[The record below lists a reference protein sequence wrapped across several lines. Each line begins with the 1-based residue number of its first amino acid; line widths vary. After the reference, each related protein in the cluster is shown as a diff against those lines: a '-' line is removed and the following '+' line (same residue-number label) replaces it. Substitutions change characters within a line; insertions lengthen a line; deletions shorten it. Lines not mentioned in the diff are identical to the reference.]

1 MSERNDYSDGKQIN
15 DGKCLFCQ
23 NTRLL
28 EINYT
33 GDDTWHYNCPY
44 CGEYKITDS
53 ALQEILADPEHD
65 KKLNRLAS
73 LFAERMLQKRSSF
86 LLGTYTDSQRM
97 MFGYAD
103 LLKQYPSDF
112 REQHDRALLNFAR
125 LANFTPLSIID
136 DKVNPHVLFCDSFQE
151 MYTFLRI
158 LKDERY
164 VNFNDQGSIS
174 AACLISD
181 VSLTVSGFEYVRSL
195 GKDISK
201 RQHAFVAMWFH
212 DEMQLYRQEVQ
223 KAIIQAGYKP
233 YIVDQ
238 DSFNGLIMDKVLNEI
253 SEAKFVIADLTSLP
267 ETETD
272 PCTGVRGGVY
282 YEAGYA
288 AGLGLQVILT
298 CREDVTARIHFD
310 LKQFLG
316 IFWKETD
323 DGKLMA
329 WKYDFV
335 DYLKNHIIKT
345 VGPGPHYG
353 KDSGMKDSE

>member
-1 MSERNDYSDGKQIN
+1 MIEGIECSDGKQMN

-28 EINYT
+28 EINCT
-33 GDDTWHYNCPY
+33 GDDTWHYSCPY
-44 CGEYKITDS
+44 CGEYEVTGS
-53 ALQEILADPEHD
+53 ALQEILANPEHD
-65 KKLNRLAS
+65 KILNRLAS
-73 LFAERMLQKRSSF
+73 LSTERMLQKKSSF
-86 LLGTYTDSQRM
+86 LLGTNTDSKRM
-97 MFGYAD
+97 MFSYAD
-103 LLKQYPSDF
+103 LLEQYPSDF

-125 LANFTPLSIID
+125 LANFSPLCEID
-136 DKVNPHVLFCDSFQE
+136 GEVNPHVFFCDSFQE
-151 MYTFLRI
+151 MYTFLHI
-158 LKDERY
+158 LKDEKY
-164 VNFNDQGSIS
+164 VNLSELNNITGVYPIKKM
-174 AACLISD
+174 
-181 VSLTVSGFEYVRSL
+181 SLTVSGFEYARSL
-195 GKDISK
+195 EKDISK
-201 RQHAFVAMWFH
+201 RQHAFVAMWFNG
-212 DEMQLYRQEVQ
+212 EMQLYTQEVQ
-223 KAIIQAGYKP
+223 KAIRQAGYEP
-233 YIVDQ
+233 YIANQ
-238 DSFNGLIMDKVLNEI
+238 DSYNGLIMNKVLNKI

-298 CREDVTARIHFD
+298 CREDATARIHFD

-316 IFWKETD
+316 IFWKKTD

-329 WKYDFV
+329 WEYDFV

-353 KDSGMKDSE
+353 KDSGMMDSE

>member
-1 MSERNDYSDGKQIN
+1 MRERNECSNGKQLN

-23 NTRLL
+23 NTIFT

-33 GDDTWHYNCPY
+33 GDDTWQYSCPY
-44 CGEYKITDS
+44 CGEYEITGS
-53 ALQEILADPEHD
+53 ALQEILENPEHN
-65 KKLNRLAS
+65 KILNRLAS
-73 LFAERMLQKRSSF
+73 LAAERMLQEKAPL

-97 MFGYAD
+97 MFSYTD

-125 LANFTPLSIID
+125 LAKFSPLCKID
-136 DKVNPHVLFCDSFQE
+136 DNVIPHVFFCDSFQE
-151 MYTFLRI
+151 MYTFLCI
-158 LKDERY
+158 LKDEKY
-164 VNFNDQGSIS
+164 VIFNDQGTIS
-174 AACLISD
+174 AAYLIRD
-181 VSLTVSGFEYVRSL
+181 VFLTVSGFEYVRSL

-212 DEMQLYRQEVQ
+212 DEMKLYTQEVQ
-223 KAIIQAGYKP
+223 KAIRQAGYEP
-233 YIVDQ
+233 YIANQ
-238 DSFNGLIMDKVLNEI
+238 DSYNGLIMDKVLNKI
-253 SEAKFVIADLTSLP
+253 SEARFVIADLTSLP
-267 ETETD
+267 EKD
-272 PCTGVRGGVY
+272 SCTGVRGGVY

-323 DGKLMA
+323 DGKLTA
-329 WKYDFV
+329 LGFDFV
-335 DYLKNHIIKT
+335 DFLKNHIIKT

-353 KDSGMKDSE
+353 KDSSV